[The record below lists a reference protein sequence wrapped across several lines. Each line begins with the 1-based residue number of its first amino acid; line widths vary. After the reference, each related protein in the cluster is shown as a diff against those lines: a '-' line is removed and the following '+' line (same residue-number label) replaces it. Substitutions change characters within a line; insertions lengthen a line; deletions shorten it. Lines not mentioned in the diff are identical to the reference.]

1 MKKLLN
7 TTSHENKRSL
17 TVGDF
22 NLNSTKHSQITEVS
36 QFLEVMLT
44 NNFIPQITLSTQ
56 LNQKSATLI
65 DNIFLNYHEHQCISG
80 NLTTNIS
87 DHLPQFIIVENLL
100 ENIIDRKDYQTEHR
114 DYQNFNTDVFK
125 REIDQ
130 IDWFLATG
138 NTDLNLSFEIF
149 LRHIEK
155 TLDKHAPPKKTSRKK
170 EKEKIKSWVT
180 RGIRHSMEIR
190 DKL

>member
-1 MKKLLN
+1 
-7 TTSHENKRSL
+7 
-17 TVGDF
+17 
-22 NLNSTKHSQITEVS
+22 
-36 QFLEVMLT
+36 MLT

-56 LNQKSATLI
+56 LNQKSAILI
-65 DNIFLNYHEHQCISG
+65 DNMFLSYHEHQCISG

-100 ENIIDRKDYQTEHR
+100 ENIIDRKDYQTEHT

-125 REIDQ
+125 RDIDQ
-130 IDWFLATG
+130 IEWFLATG
-138 NTDLNLSFEIF
+138 NTDVNLSFEIF
-149 LRHIEK
+149 LRLIEK

>member
-1 MKKLLN
+1 
-7 TTSHENKRSL
+7 
-17 TVGDF
+17 
-22 NLNSTKHSQITEVS
+22 
-36 QFLEVMLT
+36 MLT

-56 LNQKSATLI
+56 LNQKSAILI
-65 DNIFLNYHEHQCISG
+65 DNMFLSYHEYQCISG

-100 ENIIDRKDYQTEHR
+100 ENIIDRKDYQTEHT

-125 REIDQ
+125 RDIDQ

-138 NTDLNLSFEIF
+138 NTDVNLNFEIF
-149 LRHIEK
+149 LRLIEK